1 MSGSFFYIDGND
13 NFTKP
18 EDYSGTFETISG
30 SIYIKGHKAGVYYS
44 YSDTCFTIGVKV
56 GISTTPQHLLPF
68 DFSYSNTI
76 YPDPLELC
84 RVMW

>member
-1 MSGSFFYIDGND
+1 MEHDTLLLFGKSLMEGLGLSGSFFYIDGND

-44 YSDTCFTIGVKV
+44 YSDTCFTIGNNEQV
-56 GISTTPQHLLPF
+56 
-68 DFSYSNTI
+68 
-76 YPDPLELC
+76 
-84 RVMW
+84 